1 MEEFSEHVQVALK
14 QLIAKSGINN
24 YEVKLSPASK
34 KGDNY
39 LGTLYRVEIIS
50 TDNDKDTKLNLICKI
65 PSSDWG
71 SEDNWQKIHIPY
83 EREVYVY
90 NVILKSFEKLQNDKN
105 LNENQKFASYA
116 LCHVASDVNKKE
128 FLILED
134 LHARNFVMFDKRKK
148 MDFSHITLVAKGL
161 AKYHALSF
169 VMRDQQP
176 EKFHKITQIDSAMYD
191 MTGREAFYD
200 LCDFGLKQ
208 ALEAID
214 DGGITEFHENVKKI
228 KDNCEEY
235 MESCFNATGSENYR
249 VLSHGDCWNNNMMF
263 KYQGKSMAL
272 LQDHV
277 QKAVQNIIL
286 EQQITNYNIE
296 VTPGSNAGDN
306 YGSTIYRIQ
315 VKGRRSNGDTTLSLI
330 CKVPIATCK
339 VSQSLGFKREIHTY
353 KNLLKDLKQFQEE
366 KKIQF
371 IDGFNT
377 SIKCYDADDTIGKEY
392 IIFEDLKPQGFTMLA
407 KDVYIDKIHA
417 QHVVKELAKFH
428 AISFAMKDQKPKE
441 FKRLSNLPEVIFE
454 IIGEQPLNNLCK
466 LALERALNF
475 MSEKGSEDYLVITHA
490 DCWKNNMMFKYE
502 NGCPKEM
509 RLFDWQITRLASP
522 AMDLCYFFYI
532 SGNDELIEQHFDNLM
547 EIYYEQLKKSV
558 KLLGSDITRLYP
570 RSILETDLKK
580 FAGFGIIFCIFG
592 MNVLLAET
600 PPDMGDMFIKASEE
614 NSEMNASVILMP
626 KHKKNLPIESI
637 L

>member
-50 TDNDKDTKLNLICKI
+50 TDNDNDTKLNLICKI

-134 LHARNFVMFDKRKK
+134 LHARNFVMFDKRKQ

-169 VMRDQQP
+169 AMRDQQP
-176 EKFHKITQIDSAMYD
+176 EKFHKMTQIDSAMYD

-208 ALEAID
+208 ALKAID
-214 DGGITEFHENVKKI
+214 EGGITEFYENVKKI

-263 KYQGKSMAL
+263 KYQ
-272 LQDHV
+272 V
-277 QKAVQNIIL
+277 
-286 EQQITNYNIE
+286 
-296 VTPGSNAGDN
+296 
-306 YGSTIYRIQ
+306 
-315 VKGRRSNGDTTLSLI
+315 
-330 CKVPIATCK
+330 
-339 VSQSLGFKREIHTY
+339 
-353 KNLLKDLKQFQEE
+353 
-366 KKIQF
+366 
-371 IDGFNT
+371 
-377 SIKCYDADDTIGKEY
+377 
-392 IIFEDLKPQGFTMLA
+392 
-407 KDVYIDKIHA
+407 
-417 QHVVKELAKFH
+417 
-428 AISFAMKDQKPKE
+428 
-441 FKRLSNLPEVIFE
+441 
-454 IIGEQPLNNLCK
+454 
-466 LALERALNF
+466 
-475 MSEKGSEDYLVITHA
+475 
-490 DCWKNNMMFKYE
+490 
-502 NGCPKEM
+502 
-509 RLFDWQITRLASP
+509 
-522 AMDLCYFFYI
+522 
-532 SGNDELIEQHFDNLM
+532 
-547 EIYYEQLKKSV
+547 
-558 KLLGSDITRLYP
+558 
-570 RSILETDLKK
+570 
-580 FAGFGIIFCIFG
+580 
-592 MNVLLAET
+592 
-600 PPDMGDMFIKASEE
+600 
-614 NSEMNASVILMP
+614 
-626 KHKKNLPIESI
+626 
-637 L
+637 